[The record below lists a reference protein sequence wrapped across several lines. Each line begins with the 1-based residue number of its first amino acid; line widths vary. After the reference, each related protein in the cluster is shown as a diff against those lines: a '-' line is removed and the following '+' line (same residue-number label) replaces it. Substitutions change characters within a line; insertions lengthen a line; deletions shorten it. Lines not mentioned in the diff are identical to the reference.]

1 MQNNT
6 DRLDKTKEI
15 PEVHTKNDSPDIH
28 KDQQSMFDA
37 EDAFSESMVVEK
49 KDVEINS
56 VPEGGDTVVF
66 DIPEKKEITAKEL
79 EGSAREYYDA
89 THSDSIEEK
98 VNELCKLASEG
109 FADEEVSEEVLVVE
123 KAVIEAEEKK
133 RKKERKLRRK
143 GVISDEDMQM
153 LSEGLSF
160 DKMEIEIPEKPEMPD
175 DSNVVENVFADTPE
189 QEDDDVKEYLPE
201 NGVTYDNPL
210 GTADDVDAEGEAEED
225 EDEDEVIKALG
236 GNPSRAGITFESV
249 FGDDEP
255 EAEYTDR
262 DDEPEILSGL
272 RKNAILSAVSVI
284 LTLVVTAICTY
295 FELASGTKLAHPAI
309 FEAGKFGVTYVMCM
323 LQLMFITIIFNLDGI
338 KRAFRGLRPKKPSAE
353 GFCAAAVIV
362 CTLHS
367 ILSAIL
373 VSDRPELRSFC
384 SAGCLAVLLLSVN
397 SFVKAYTSLTAFCYA
412 ASKSPKLSSVDL
424 DRESGEAKAF
434 EKFLNDDKDATLF
447 TVGKSDFVKGFF
459 KKCMTVPKASKNTVK
474 MIAAVLVLA
483 IASGVALGF
492 IKGAYAGVCTF
503 TTICLASLPVN
514 ALIATA
520 LPFFTASARVKKY
533 QTAFIGEAACDAYET
548 TAIVSFDDTE
558 VFPQKSV
565 KVSSIRTYGDNR
577 IDKVILYMAK
587 IFEKVEG
594 PLSYVF
600 ANSVQSLDDK
610 DVTVQ
615 ITEHFSDGIGARID
629 AREVL
634 VGTESFMKLYDIE
647 TPEDNIDESFIRSL
661 GSIMYMSVDG
671 KLAAKF
677 YIKYTIARS
686 FEGLLHSFYDAG
698 ICVGIKTLDP
708 CITNEIVCGNL
719 KGSNY
724 PVSVIKMHKEK
735 QDGGIAE
742 ETYGSIISLSG
753 VHNFLRGFIK
763 LDNLRNV
770 YRSNTVISTIAAI
783 TGIIASLVL
792 NVTGIFPIGVGSL
805 ILFQLVWCLP
815 TVVFSFLSK

>member
-6 DRLDKTKEI
+6 DRLEKTREI
-15 PEVHTKNDSPDIH
+15 PEVNAKNNNPDVH

-37 EDAFSESMVVEK
+37 EDAFSESIVVEK
-49 KDVEINS
+49 NDVEINS
-56 VPEGGDTVVF
+56 LPEGGDTVVF
-66 DIPEKKEITAKEL
+66 DIPEKKEITAKDL
-79 EGSAREYYDA
+79 EETAREYYDA
-89 THSDSIEEK
+89 THSESIEQR
-98 VNELCKLASEG
+98 VDELKRLADAG
-109 FADEEVSEEVLVVE
+109 FEDEESSDEVLVVE

-133 RKKERKLRRK
+133 RKMERKLRRK

-153 LSEGLSF
+153 LSEGLLLEKDELEVF
-160 DKMEIEIPEKPEMPD
+160 EKPEIPAND
-175 DSNVVENVFADTPE
+175 DVFEDVFADTKAD
-189 QEDDDVKEYLPE
+189 EDDDVKEYLPE
-201 NGVTYDNPL
+201 NGVVYDNPL
-210 GTADDVDAEGEAEED
+210 GTEED
-225 EDEDEVIKALG
+225 EEDEAEAEEDEVIKALG
-236 GNPSRAGITFESV
+236 GDTSRNSITFESV

-255 EAEYTDR
+255 DVEYNDR
-262 DDEPEILSGL
+262 ADEPEILSGL
-272 RKNAILSAVSVI
+272 RKNAIFSALSVI
-284 LTLVVTAICTY
+284 LTLVVTVICAY

-309 FEAGKFGVTYVMCM
+309 FEAGKFGVTYAMCM
-323 LQLMFITIIFNLDGI
+323 LQLLFITVIFNLDGI

-353 GFCAAAVIV
+353 GYCAAAVIV

-373 VSDRPELRSFC
+373 VANRPELRSFC

-412 ASKSPKLSSVDL
+412 ASKSPKLSSVAL
-424 DRESGEAKAF
+424 DREAGEAKAF
-434 EKFLNDDKDATLF
+434 EKYLNDDKDATLF

-459 KKCMTVPKASKNTVK
+459 KKCMTVPRASKNTVK
-474 MIAAVLVLA
+474 MIAAVVILA
-483 IASGVALGF
+483 IVSGVALGF
-492 IKGAYAGVCTF
+492 IKGAYAGVCAF

-520 LPFFTASARVKKY
+520 LPFFTASARVKRY

-548 TAIVSFDDTE
+548 TAIISFDDTE

-577 IDKVILYMAK
+577 IDKVILYMAR
-587 IFEKVEG
+587 IFDKVEG

-615 ITEHFSDGIGARID
+615 ITEHFSDGISARID
-629 AREVL
+629 AKEVL

-647 TPEDNIDESFIRSL
+647 TPEDNIDESFKRSL

-698 ICVGIKTLDP
+698 ICVGVKTLDP

-724 PVSVIKMHKEK
+724 PVSVIKKHKEK
-735 QDGGIAE
+735 DENGGIAD
-742 ETYGSIISLSG
+742 ETDGAIISLSS
-753 VHNFLRGFIK
+753 VHNFLHGFIK

-770 YRSNTVISTIAAI
+770 YRSNTVISTIAMV
-783 TGIIASLVL
+783 TGVIASLVL
-792 NVTGIFPIGVGSL
+792 NVTGIFPISACSL

>member
-6 DRLDKTKEI
+6 DRLDKTREI
-15 PEVHTKNDSPDIH
+15 PEVNAKNNNPDVH

-49 KDVEINS
+49 NDVEINS
-56 VPEGGDTVVF
+56 LPEGGDTVVF
-66 DIPEKKEITAKEL
+66 DIPEKKEITAKDL

-89 THSDSIEEK
+89 THSDSIEQK
-98 VNELCKLASEG
+98 VDELKRLADAG
-109 FADEEVSEEVLVVE
+109 FEDEEASEEVLVVE

-133 RKKERKLRRK
+133 RKMERKLRRK

-160 DKMEIEIPEKPEMPD
+160 EKTEFEVSEKPEMPEND
-175 DSNVVENVFADTPE
+175 NIVENVFANTNAD
-189 QEDDDVKEYLPE
+189 EDDDVKEYLPE
-201 NGVTYDNPL
+201 NGVTYENPL
-210 GTADDVDAEGEAEED
+210 GTEED
-225 EDEDEVIKALG
+225 EENEGETEEDEVIKALG
-236 GNPSRAGITFESV
+236 GGSSKTRITFDSV

-262 DDEPEILSGL
+262 ADEPEILSGL
-272 RKNAILSAVSVI
+272 RKNAIFSALSVI
-284 LTLVVTAICTY
+284 LTLIVTVICAY

-309 FEAGKFGVTYVMCM
+309 FEAGKFGVTYAMCM
-323 LQLMFITIIFNLDGI
+323 LQLLFITVIFNLDGI
-338 KRAFRGLRPKKPSAE
+338 KRAFRGLRPGKPSAE
-353 GFCAAAVIV
+353 GFSAATVIV
-362 CTLHS
+362 CTIHS

-412 ASKSPKLSSVDL
+412 ASKSPKLSSVAL

-434 EKFLNDDKDATLF
+434 EKYLKDDKTATIF
-447 TVGKSDFVKGFF
+447 TVGKSNFVKGFF
-459 KKCMTVPKASKNTVK
+459 KKCMTVPRASGNTVK
-474 MIAAVLVLA
+474 MIATVLIIA
-483 IASGVALGF
+483 IVAGVVLGF

-548 TAIVSFDDTE
+548 TAVVSFDDTE

-587 IFEKVEG
+587 IFDKVQG

-615 ITEHFSDGIGARID
+615 ITEHFSDGISARID
-629 AREVL
+629 AKEVL

-647 TPEDNIDESFIRSL
+647 TPEDNIDESFTRSL

-677 YIKYTIARS
+677 YIKYTMARS
-686 FEGLLHSFYDAG
+686 FEGVLHSFYDAG
-698 ICVGIKTLDP
+698 ICVGVKTLDP

-724 PVSVIKMHKEK
+724 PVSVIKKHREK
-735 QDGGIAE
+735 DENGGIAE
-742 ETYGSIISLSG
+742 ETDGAIISLSS
-753 VHNFLRGFIK
+753 VHNFLHGFIK

-792 NVTGIFPIGVGSL
+792 NVTGIFPIGAGSL
-805 ILFQLVWCLP
+805 VLFQLVWCLP